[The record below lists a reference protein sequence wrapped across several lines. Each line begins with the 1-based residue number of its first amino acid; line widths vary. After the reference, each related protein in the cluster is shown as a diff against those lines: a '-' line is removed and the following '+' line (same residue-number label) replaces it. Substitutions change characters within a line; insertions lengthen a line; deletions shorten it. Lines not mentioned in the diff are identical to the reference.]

1 MKCRKGEVSVAEIA
15 KQALAE
21 PYSPGTIKRQSY
33 LEDWINPARRG
44 GMLRRLSESS
54 FVGSLR
60 DHSVE
65 DMETFF
71 QQFIVDARSIGVE
84 KASDRLYSRL
94 MPSVLTN
101 GGPPFED

>member
-1 MKCRKGEVSVAEIA
+1 MKRRKGEVSVAEIA

-21 PYSPGTIKRQSY
+21 PYSPGTTKQQSY

-65 DMETFF
+65 DIETFF
-71 QQFIVDARSIGVE
+71 QQFIIDARSLDVE
-84 KASDRLYSRL
+84 KAADRLYSQL
-94 MPSVLTN
+94 MPSMLTN
-101 GGPPFED
+101 GGPPLED